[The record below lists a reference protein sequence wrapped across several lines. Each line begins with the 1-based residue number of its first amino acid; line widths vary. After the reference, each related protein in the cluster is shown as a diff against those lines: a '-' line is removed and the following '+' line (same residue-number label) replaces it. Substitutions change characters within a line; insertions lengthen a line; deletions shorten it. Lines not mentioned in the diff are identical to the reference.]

1 MTEINMDSIMKK
13 VGEKAVNSSFLAAK
27 LTGRQYEITCHSCHQ
42 TVKVVIT
49 EKLTGVCPLC
59 GHENELTFSIA

>member
-13 VGEKAVNSSFLAAK
+13 VEEKVANSSFLAAK
-27 LTGRQYEITCHSCHQ
+27 LAGHQYEITCHSCNQ
-42 TVKVVIT
+42 TVKVVVT